1 MNEDRTGMN
10 DLWITGPPP
19 DVKLDLS
26 QLQGESL
33 ATSTRYSVALEG
45 APGDE
50 WTAEF
55 RARQAETPAHRRY
68 ELDPS
73 RAAVRFSCRTV
84 DGTGMVF
91 EFLENLEALVEEINR
106 IVAVRHAVG
115 ARVSHPSFA
124 TRAR

>member
-1 MNEDRTGMN
+1 MK
-10 DLWITGPPP
+10 DLWITGPPA

-26 QLQGESL
+26 RLSGESL
-33 ATSTRYSVALEG
+33 GTSTRYSVGLDA

-55 RARQAETPAHRRY
+55 RARQEEIPVHRRY
-68 ELDPS
+68 EIDGHRS
-73 RAAVRFSCRTV
+73 AVRFSCRTV
-84 DGTGMVF
+84 DGNGMVF
-91 EFLENLEALVEEINR
+91 EFLETLETLVEEINR

-115 ARVSHPSFA
+115 PRLEGSSIA